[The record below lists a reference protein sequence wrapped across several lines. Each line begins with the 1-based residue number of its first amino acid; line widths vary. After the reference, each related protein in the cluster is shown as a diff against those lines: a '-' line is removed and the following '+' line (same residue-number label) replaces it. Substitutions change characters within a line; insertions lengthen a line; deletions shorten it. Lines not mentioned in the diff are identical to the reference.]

1 MWITMRCEDDEDTI
15 AVDDY
20 DDDDDGFYPIIHRH
34 IGIWGAADEAVLN
47 NVRNKTIKTRFKK
60 TA

>member
-1 MWITMRCEDDEDTI
+1 MKKRRMWITMRCEDDEDTI

-34 IGIWGAADEAVLN
+34 IGI
-47 NVRNKTIKTRFKK
+47 
-60 TA
+60 